1 MAPGRRESMPNGRI
15 ALAGRPPH
23 IQDIRHQSR
32 RSMELSMNKRF
43 SLAMLLLSLAVPAA
57 SAGEP
62 IEVSLG
68 LSQIIGPVT
77 DMSTVII
84 GDDGVAEITL
94 GGGGTIIVT
103 GRSIGTT
110 NLIILDEAGRE
121 LLDAALNVVS
131 QDRRPTTNIT
141 VVKGFAKSQGYVCMG
156 AAACVPVKK
165 GSPPTLAA
173 VEGDDGAAS
182 PPLAVPNAPAVPATP
197 AIEVPAEPEQ
207 LTLNP

>member
-1 MAPGRRESMPNGRI
+1 
-15 ALAGRPPH
+15 
-23 IQDIRHQSR
+23 
-32 RSMELSMNKRF
+32 MNTQF
-43 SLAMLLLSLAVPAA
+43 GLAMLMLSLAIPGA

-141 VVKGFAKSQGYVCMG
+141 VVKGFSKSQGYVCVG
-156 AAACVPVKK
+156 AAACVPAKK
-165 GSPPTLAA
+165 GSSPTLAA
-173 VEGDDGAAS
+173 YFSWPTSSSRTS
-182 PPLAVPNAPAVPATP
+182 PARSSSKSPRWPAT
-197 AIEVPAEPEQ
+197 
-207 LTLNP
+207 TNWLNSSRERSSRDCGRNWPTEWVAGERSTTRVAGH